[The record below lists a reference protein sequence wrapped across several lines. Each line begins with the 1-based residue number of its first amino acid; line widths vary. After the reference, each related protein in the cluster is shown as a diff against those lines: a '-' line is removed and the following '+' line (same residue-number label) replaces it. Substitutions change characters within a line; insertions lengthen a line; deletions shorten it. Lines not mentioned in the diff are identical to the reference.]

1 MKIMNV
7 LVKNKRQR
15 KKPRMYWR
23 ITGGSLENVNVL
35 MNNKIQRENQECMKE
50 KQNALMK
57 NRRA

>member
-1 MKIMNV
+1 MNV

-15 KKPRMYWR
+15 KKTRMYWR

-35 MNNKIQRENQECMKE
+35 MNNKIKRENQECMKE

-57 NRRA
+57 NRRAKRY